1 MHKRE
6 GKRDIEREGKIK
18 RGREA
23 QAEDAVLSRLAMHE
37 CISRTCHNQ
46 FDSMQTQ
53 TQTHIYRVYAFMYF
67 PVRTRLL

>member
-37 CISRTCHNQ
+37 FISRTCHNQ
-46 FDSMQTQ
+46 FDSMR
-53 TQTHIYRVYAFMYF
+53 TQTHTHTYMNVFVYF